1 MGRTLPGW
9 RGWLVAALLLAP
21 ASLGLFAA
29 ETWWRGGD
37 SALRAEAPQSADY
50 EILTAYDPAQ
60 DYTPAERWQKVVSPE
75 LMGWF
80 SEGLAEAR
88 ARSERL
94 GTSALIIIENGVVVD
109 AWGKLDEHYQSRSM
123 RKSFLSML
131 FGRLVADGRL
141 KLSDTLETLGIDDN
155 SPLTAEERQ
164 ATLYD
169 LLTSRSGVY
178 HAANFETSSMRRK
191 RPERGSHPPGSFW
204 FYNNWDFNALGT
216 IYERATGQSVF
227 EAFRE
232 EIAEP
237 LQMQHHRPED
247 TRYFHDEYSE
257 HPAYR
262 FSMQPFDLA
271 RIGLLYLREGA
282 WNGRQVVPRDWVAL
296 STEAHVDLDRRGFHA
311 GFGFMWW
318 VGEDGF
324 AAVGARGQRIF
335 VMPERDLVIVHVVDT
350 KDKDR
355 RVRSGDIRGLLA
367 TILSAK
373 REMRSQI
380 APSQGEV
387 LPYAVTTRGID
398 GRGAYLDEWGCLVD
412 EDCKLL
418 A

>member
-1 MGRTLPGW
+1 MRRTLARW

-29 ETWWRGGD
+29 ETWWRGED
-37 SALRAEAPQSADY
+37 NALRAEALQGVDY
-50 EILTAYDPAQ
+50 EILTAYDPTR
-60 DYTPAERWQKVVSPE
+60 DYTPAERWQKAVSPE
-75 LMGWF
+75 LMGW
-80 SEGLAEAR
+80 STEGLTEAR
-88 ARSERL
+88 AHSGRL

-131 FGRLVADGRL
+131 FGKAIADGKL

-155 SPLTAEERQ
+155 SPLTEEERQ

-169 LLTSRSGVY
+169 LLTSQSGVY
-178 HAANFETSSMRRK
+178 HAANFETAGMRRK
-191 RPERGSHPPGSFW
+191 RPERGSHSPGSFW
-204 FYNNWDFNALGT
+204 FYNNWDFNTLGT
-216 IYERATGQSVF
+216 IYERATGQGVF

-271 RIGLLYLREGA
+271 RIGLLYLRDGV
-282 WNGRQVVPRDWVAL
+282 WDGQQVVPRDWVEL
-296 STEAHVDLDRRGFHA
+296 STEAHVDLDRKGFYE
-311 GFGFMWW
+311 GYGFMWW

-335 VMPERDLVIVHVVDT
+335 VMPERDLVIVHMVDT

-355 RVRSGDIRGLLA
+355 RVRSKDIRGLLA
-367 TILSAK
+367 TILAAK
-373 REMRSQI
+373 RDTRSDI
-380 APSQGEV
+380 APAWNPGRH
-387 LPYAVTTRGID
+387 YA
-398 GRGAYLDEWGCLVD
+398 AAAK
-412 EDCKLL
+412 KLTPANL
-418 A
+418 LH